1 MGKHNTNHKN
11 KMKLNTTRPS
21 RKGFTL
27 VELLVV
33 MAIIAVL
40 ASIATPLV
48 LNKRREAD
56 KTKAIGH
63 AKQCLIAFVEFEGE
77 EGTRPGQQIVDEGN
91 LDDAAAA
98 SSNDCFRQL
107 LQRLPTVRS
116 EAIFFA
122 PSKISKNPD
131 NDIGESPDFSKA
143 CEDGEVGFLYVD
155 APTSRDGAPLMAA
168 PLFDTSGLFDFQ
180 AYNGKAVV
188 LKTDGSV
195 EALDIDEDTEQVL
208 ISSGGSEVELLS
220 SGNKTFREAPEIKYP
235 IER

>member
-1 MGKHNTNHKN
+1 
-11 KMKLNTTRPS
+11 MKLNTIRPT

-56 KTKAIGH
+56 RTKAVGH
-63 AKQCLIAFVEFEGE
+63 AKQCLIAFTEFEGE
-77 EGTRPGQQIVDEGN
+77 EGVRPGQQIVDEGN
-91 LDDAAAA
+91 LEGAAAT
-98 SSNDCFRQL
+98 SSNDCYRQL
-107 LQRLPTVRS
+107 LQRLATVRS

-122 PSKISKNPD
+122 PSKISKAPD
-131 NDIGESPDFSKA
+131 NDIGDSTNDFAEA
-143 CEDGEVGFLYVD
+143 CEQGEVGYLYVD
-155 APTSRDGAPLMAA
+155 APTARDGAPLMGA
-168 PLFDTSGLFDFQ
+168 PLFDTSGKFDFQ

-195 EALDIDEDTEQVL
+195 DSLAIDEDSELVM
-208 ISSGGSEVELLS
+208 IKVGGSDVDMFS
-220 SGNKTFREAPEIKYP
+220 SQNKTFRDAPEILYP
-235 IER
+235 LER

>member
-1 MGKHNTNHKN
+1 
-11 KMKLNTTRPS
+11 MKLNTNRPT

-63 AKQCLIAFVEFEGE
+63 AKQCLIAFTEFEAE

-91 LDDAAAA
+91 LDGAAAA
-98 SSNDCFRQL
+98 NANDCLRQL
-107 LQRLPTVRS
+107 LQRLATVRS

-122 PSKISKNPD
+122 PSKISKQPD
-131 NDIGESPDFSKA
+131 NDIGDSTNNFAEA
-143 CEDGEVGFLYVD
+143 CEKGEVGFLYVD
-155 APTSRDGAPLMAA
+155 SPTSKDGAPLMAA
-168 PLFDTSGLFDFQ
+168 PLFDTSGKFDFQ

-195 EALDIDEDTEQVL
+195 EAIDINEDSEIVE
-208 ISSGGSEVELLS
+208 IKVGGANVDMLS
-220 SGNKTFREAPEIKYP
+220 IQNKTFREAPEIKYP
-235 IER
+235 DPR